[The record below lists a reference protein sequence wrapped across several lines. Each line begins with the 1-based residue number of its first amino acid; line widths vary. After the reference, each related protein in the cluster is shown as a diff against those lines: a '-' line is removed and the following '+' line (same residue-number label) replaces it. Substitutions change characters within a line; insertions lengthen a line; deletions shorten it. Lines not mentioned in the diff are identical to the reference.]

1 MRNVRD
7 LPFSHMPV
15 GEATPLQAPA
25 PRQRNMNAGGTGPT
39 VSTPVP
45 TTPVQAPQV
54 GGGRSGVGRMEK
66 IGQRLSGMERGK
78 SRPGPVMLP
87 RNRPAA
93 GGYDSSGIN
102 PGAGRPR
109 VPSTGGKL
117 PPQRSGGYDGSGINP
132 GANRPSPRANKSM
145 LGGFMS
151 RLGKGKLR

>member
-1 MRNVRD
+1 MRNFRD

-15 GEATPLQAPA
+15 GEATPLAAPVK
-25 PRQRNMNAGGTGPT
+25 RTMNTGGTNPA
-39 VSTPVP
+39 VPTPVP

-93 GGYDSSGIN
+93 GGYD
-102 PGAGRPR
+102 
-109 VPSTGGKL
+109 
-117 PPQRSGGYDGSGINP
+117 GSGINP
-132 GANRPSPRANKSM
+132 GANRPSPRANNSM
-145 LGGFMS
+145 LGGVMS
-151 RLGKGKLR
+151 KLGKGKLR